1 MAIKQLSVFVA
12 NKAGKLVEVTKLLA
26 DNRIDL
32 RAMSIADTQDYGIM
46 RLIVDDLEKAKKIL
60 EDNGNIF
67 KITDVIGVEIPDSP
81 GGMSKV
87 ISILSENGINIEYLY
102 AFISRSKEY
111 AYVVLRVRDKE
122 KAEEILSQKGV
133 NLLKE
138 SDIGN
143 I

>member
-1 MAIKQLSVFVA
+1 MSIKQLSVFVA

-26 DNRIDL
+26 DNGIDL

-46 RLIVDDLEKAKKIL
+46 RLIVNDLEKAKKIL

-87 ISILSENGINIEYLY
+87 ISILSQNGINIEYLY

-111 AYVVLRVRDKE
+111 AYVVLRVRDE
-122 KAEEILSQKGV
+122 QKAQQILLEQGV

>member
-26 DNRIDL
+26 DNSIDL
-32 RAMSIADTQDYGIM
+32 RAMSLADTQDYGIM
-46 RLIVDDLEKAKKIL
+46 RLIVNDLEKAKKIL

-122 KAEEILSQKGV
+122 KAEKILSQKGV

-138 SDIGN
+138 SDIEN

>member
-138 SDIGN
+138 SDIEN